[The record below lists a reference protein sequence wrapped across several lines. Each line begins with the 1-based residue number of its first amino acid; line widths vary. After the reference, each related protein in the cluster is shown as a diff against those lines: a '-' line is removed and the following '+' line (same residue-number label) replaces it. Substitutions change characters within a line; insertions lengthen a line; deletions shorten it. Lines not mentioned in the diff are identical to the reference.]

1 MGSLRSKRI
10 IVAGGS
16 GLIGSAVIRAMHER
30 RAYILNADIQDGDVY
45 FDMAHPETL
54 LKAID
59 FFGVPDVFVNA
70 AYPRD
75 WIAHA
80 SGVIVASVIMLEKGC
95 GNVINFS
102 SIYGLKA
109 PDFSMYPA
117 GGIEPPSVEYAFVKA
132 GVIGMTRYL
141 AKRYAPSRV
150 NAIAPGG
157 IFDNHGKEFVEQYQ
171 RRVPLGQMA
180 EVKDV
185 VNAVMFLSSEA
196 SGYITGITLAV
207 DGGWTL

>member
-1 MGSLRSKRI
+1 MSIQHKRI

-16 GLIGSAVIRAMHER
+16 GLIGSAVVKALHER

-45 FDMAHPETL
+45 FDMAHPESINT
-54 LKAID
+54 AIN

-80 SGVIVASVIMLEKGC
+80 VGVIGASVTMLERGC
-95 GNVINFS
+95 RNVINFS
-102 SIYGLKA
+102 SIYGLRA
-109 PDFSMYPA
+109 PDFGMYPA
-117 GGIEPPSVEYAFVKA
+117 GGIEPPSVEYAFVKS
-132 GVIGMTRYL
+132 GIVGMTRYL

-157 IFDNHGKEFVEQYQ
+157 VFDNHRREFVEQYE
-171 RRVPLGQMA
+171 RRAPLGQMA
-180 EVKDV
+180 EVKDM

-207 DGGWTL
+207 DGGWTA